1 MAVVL
6 CGVNTVGTLGLAAA
20 RHLASHGVSEIN
32 CDCLFSYNNRVFCH
46 WRRSDCGY
54 WIRWNPLCICL
65 RATSTPTHWNLNLGC
80 TGDFKIQHLQKKR
93 CECDVNERKMPS
105 SYSFTYRRLTGGK
118 VVNRGKDLPG
128 GSVDLIVTAMED
140 QVHFRRNPAE
150 ERRLIFC

>member
-1 MAVVL
+1 M
-6 CGVNTVGTLGLAAA
+6 
-20 RHLASHGVSEIN
+20 
-32 CDCLFSYNNRVFCH
+32 
-46 WRRSDCGY
+46 
-54 WIRWNPLCICL
+54 CICL

-150 ERRLIFC
+150 ERRYIFCSGNVESGALSALAQRRGHMGPGDLKWHSIKMTRREEDHFSDCRRLII